1 MKIFARI
8 NNEQVGPLSLGE
20 LLEAGVRP
28 STYVWHKG
36 MADWERAEDVPEVCR
51 AMRRAL
57 AGFDPVT
64 GEPISTSEVVSAE
77 KTQEEMLKEE
87 MQARTEGL
95 RGLHGIPESNIEK
108 NYDVKPS
115 VSVALAILATVL
127 CFPFTG
133 LVAVW
138 YAMKGRAHWKMSED
152 NATPPQ
158 EASNLRR
165 MAHDDARLYRMMLGI
180 TLCLGLIMIG
190 YTLSQMS
197 L

>member
-1 MKIFARI
+1 
-8 NNEQVGPLSLGE
+8 
-20 LLEAGVRP
+20 
-28 STYVWHKG
+28 

-51 AMRRAL
+51 AMRRTL

-64 GEPISTSEVVSAE
+64 GELIATRQADPEE
-77 KTQEEMLKEE
+77 KNREEILKDE
-87 MQARTEGL
+87 MQARAEGL
-95 RGLHGIPESNIEK
+95 RGLRGIPESNIEK
-108 NYDVKPS
+108 NYDLKPS
-115 VSVALAILATVL
+115 VSVVLAILATVF

-138 YAMKGRAHWKMSED
+138 YAMKSRAHWKMSED
-152 NATPPQ
+152 RNARPR
-158 EASNLRR
+158 EAADLRR
-165 MAHDDARLYRMMLGI
+165 KAHDDARLYRMMLGI